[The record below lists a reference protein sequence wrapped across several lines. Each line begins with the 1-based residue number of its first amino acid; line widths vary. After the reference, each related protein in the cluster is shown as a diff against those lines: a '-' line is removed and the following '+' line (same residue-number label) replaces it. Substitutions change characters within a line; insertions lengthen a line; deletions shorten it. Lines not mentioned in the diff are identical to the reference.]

1 MAEPVGDILRSQA
14 FEHGFDEL
22 GFGGG
27 EIKCSWILE
36 EMGAAT
42 HSTRKTWELLH
53 EPLLQHIFLLD
64 LFLQNFCKT

>member
-1 MAEPVGDILRSQA
+1 MSLSGLLDIRSFLTESA
-14 FEHGFDEL
+14 L
-22 GFGGG
+22 TTNR
-27 EIKCSWILE
+27 KCSWILE